1 VLHPFRFGLH
11 FSDMPI
17 EGWAERARSYERLG
31 FATITLTDH
40 LVVPQWEP
48 VAALGAI
55 AAVTER
61 IRVGTL
67 VLDTA
72 LRNPVLTAKSAATID
87 RLSGGRFELGLGAG
101 YVAANFAAAGLP
113 FEPAADRVARL
124 AETVSLVQ
132 RLWSEPSTTVHGR
145 FYNVTDS
152 PMVAPAP
159 VRPRLL
165 IGGGGRTVM
174 HLGGRVADTVSIIP
188 RQTSG
193 TWSVVD
199 SLPDSTVARMTQK
212 ATWVREGVEAARR
225 DPDAIELNTMVPTII
240 AGDHVGPAIA
250 EEAAKMNVT
259 SKEIDG
265 STLYLCGSGPEL
277 RDKVRDW
284 RDRTGISYISLFDPG
299 EEQIAY
305 LAEQVVAPLTAESPT
320 DR

>member
-1 VLHPFRFGLH
+1 MPHPFRFGLH
-11 FSDMPI
+11 FWDLPI
-17 EGWAERARSYERLG
+17 ESWVDRVLTYERLG
-31 FATITLTDH
+31 FSHITLTDH

-72 LRNPVLTAKSAATID
+72 LRDPVLTAKSAATLD
-87 RLSGGRFELGLGAG
+87 RMSGGRFELGLGAG

-124 AETVSLVQ
+124 AEAVSLVR
-132 RLWSEPSTTVHGR
+132 RLWSEPSTTMHGR
-145 FYNVTDS
+145 FYRVTDS
-152 PMVAPAP
+152 PMVARAP

-165 IGGGGRTVM
+165 IGGGGRAVM
-174 HLGGRVADTVSIIP
+174 HLGGRVADAVSMIP
-188 RQTSG
+188 RQSSG
-193 TWSVVD
+193 TWSVID
-199 SLPDSTVARMTQK
+199 SLPDSTMARMAQK
-212 ATWVREGVEAARR
+212 AAWVREGAETEGR
-225 DPDAIELNTMVPTII
+225 DPDAIELNTMVPTVIV
-240 AGDHVGPAIA
+240 GDDGSAAIA
-250 EEAAKMNVT
+250 KEAET
-259 SKEIDG
+259 SGITRSEMDG
-265 STLYLCGSGPEL
+265 STLYLCGTGPEL
-277 RDKVRDW
+277 RDQLRHW

-305 LAEQVVAPLTAESPT
+305 LAEHVVAPLTAESGI

>member
-1 VLHPFRFGLH
+1 VPHPFRFGLH
-11 FSDMPI
+11 FWDMPI
-17 EGWAERARSYERLG
+17 EGWVERVRAYEQLG

-72 LRNPVLTAKSAATID
+72 LRNPVLTAKSAATLD

-101 YVAANFAAAGLP
+101 YVAANFAAAGQP
-113 FEPAADRVARL
+113 FEPAADRVAKL
-124 AETVSLVQ
+124 GETVSLIRQ
-132 RLWSEPSTTVHGR
+132 LWSEPSTTVHGR
-145 FYNVTDS
+145 FYDVTDS
-152 PMVAPAP
+152 PMVARAP

-165 IGGGGRTVM
+165 IGGGGRAVM
-174 HLGGRVADTVSIIP
+174 HLGGRVADAVSIIP

-199 SLPDSTVARMTQK
+199 SLPDSTVAQVAQK
-212 ATWVREGVEAARR
+212 AAWVREGAEAAGR
-225 DPDAIELNTMVPTII
+225 DPDDIELNTMVPTII
-240 AGDHVGPAIA
+240 VGDHVNPAIA
-250 EEAAKMNVT
+250 EEAAKMKVS

-277 RDKVRDW
+277 RDKLRDW

-305 LAEQVVAPLTAESPT
+305 LAETVVGPLAAESPT
-320 DR
+320 ER